1 MKTKNKPNEKKKN
14 SINNYN
20 NILQS
25 AYINLKKSIYASF
38 IIIFLDIFTIF
49 IFPDIFL
56 CFIHITTIIIILF
69 LSIVCIFNFRYN
81 FMHASFNIYSQSFR
95 VLIMESIILG
105 FFYFDMLYV
114 LMIKFFIDFDKILF
128 FFHKTYFNIF
138 MIIISFTLYLIL
150 NLSYP
155 IIIIYKV
162 VEIRK
167 KIQTIGV
174 IKDGHYDNIPNI
186 ELPVEIKQSNEIK

>member
-1 MKTKNKPNEKKKN
+1 MKTKNKPNERNKN

-95 VLIMESIILG
+95 VLIMESIILAIKKIIPLFG
-105 FFYFDMLYV
+105 IIFY
-114 LMIKFFIDFDKILF
+114 
-128 FFHKTYFNIF
+128 IF
-138 MIIISFTLYLIL
+138 
-150 NLSYP
+150 YP
-155 IIIIYKV
+155 IF
-162 VEIRK
+162 
-167 KIQTIGV
+167 
-174 IKDGHYDNIPNI
+174 IK
-186 ELPVEIKQSNEIK
+186 

>member
-20 NILQS
+20 DILQS
-25 AYINLKKSIYASF
+25 AYINLKKSIYGSF

-81 FMHASFNIYSQSFR
+81 FMHASFNIYSQSFK

-105 FFYFDMLYV
+105 IFYFDMIYILITNF
-114 LMIKFFIDFDKILF
+114 LLDFDQILY
-128 FFHKTYFNIF
+128 FFHKSYYHIF
-138 MIIISFTLYLIL
+138 LIIISFTLYLIL

-155 IIIIYKV
+155 IFIIYKI
-162 VEIRK
+162 VEVRK
-167 KIQTIGV
+167 KIKSIGAQ
-174 IKDGHYDNIPNI
+174 KDEQYDNVPNV
-186 ELPVEIKQSNEIK
+186 ELPVEIK

>member
-1 MKTKNKPNEKKKN
+1 MKTKKKFNEIKQN

-20 NILQS
+20 NKLQS
-25 AYINLKKSIYASF
+25 AYINLKKSIYTSL

-56 CFIHITTIIIILF
+56 CFIHITTIIIILI
-69 LSIVCIFNFRYN
+69 LSIICIFFFRYN

-95 VLIMESIILG
+95 VLIMESIILF
-105 FFYFDMLYV
+105 FFYFDMVYV
-114 LMIKFFIDFDKILF
+114 LMIQFFLDFDKILF
-128 FFHKTYFNIF
+128 FFHKSYFNIF
-138 MIIISFTLYLIL
+138 LIIISFTLYLIL

-162 VEIRK
+162 VEVRK
-167 KIQTIGV
+167 KIKEIGAV
-174 IKDGHYDNIPNI
+174 KGEHYDNIPNI